1 MKPKEVISLC
11 KILIKEIRSSEEM
24 FFICVASSSIP
35 AQKRLALVELLATY
49 GTNYIQGFSF
59 PGCFLYHPIEYNPT
73 NKEYNREKIKHLI
86 SFIRYKSQEVDFE
99 EWQEKLPTAK
109 KLLYSFER
117 GPLPYYE
124 EINKLNS
131 IIRILID

>member
-1 MKPKEVISLC
+1 MNAKEIISLC
-11 KILIKEIRSSEEM
+11 KILIKEIRNSDEM

-49 GTNYIQGFSF
+49 GANYIKGFSYT
-59 PGCFLYHPIEYNPT
+59 GCFLYHPIEHNPT
-73 NKEYNREKIKHLI
+73 WKEYNREKVKHLI

-99 EWQEKLPTAK
+99 EWQEKLPTAR

-117 GPLPYYE
+117 GSLPYYE
-124 EINKLNS
+124 EINKLDS
-131 IIRILID
+131 IIRILIR